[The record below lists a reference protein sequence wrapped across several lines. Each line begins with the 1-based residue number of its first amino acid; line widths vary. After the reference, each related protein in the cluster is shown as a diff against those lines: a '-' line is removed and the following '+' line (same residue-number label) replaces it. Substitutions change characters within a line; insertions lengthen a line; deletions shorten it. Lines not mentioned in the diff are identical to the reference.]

1 MESLLK
7 DMPSKNISNF
17 SHYNQ
22 SNYKFVEAKRYIKLK
37 DQASHEA
44 QGNTILQ
51 YDNWH
56 RLCHVPVIEMDKQSI
71 LKCELER
78 LHQKKKVAN
87 KRSSN
92 ENGLKQSKVRK
103 IDTEADS
110 SNSDNERSSN

>member
-44 QGNTILQ
+44 Q
-51 YDNWH
+51 
-56 RLCHVPVIEMDKQSI
+56 VIEMDKQSI